1 MDFVTQV
8 KKLKDMTKSPK
19 VKELCERFLTGNG
32 ITKEQLVEMINN
44 QNSAIPQ
51 LEVPKTSA
59 NHVEVRRKEE
69 TEVSKKAASQ
79 LMESW
84 QGLKSKTTSQ
94 NSGTW
99 INQNQENTES
109 GALLE
114 NVDFLSSIDSSARSF
129 VEAQNMRNL
138 GVLNAINKIKE
149 SSIYSFPKAKI
160 ICEQYNH
167 LLSTRAFPEFLV
179 IENFVQDLKQLSWD
193 SEVSELTSELDSVT
207 KKFAREIQVSKVLEA
222 LKTSGNAS
230 FYSELKEAMNGW
242 LLSGEKSSAVLVK
255 QISKYNFNP
264 VVRNLVN
271 YLNVYEN
278 EDSRK
283 LELPDL
289 AQGES
294 RVSRLFSPVIME
306 SGNSTFL
313 IGGTVFEANSDGIR
327 KLSIK
332 EVSSLDPEFLATAQI
347 MSKPNVKVN
356 ENGISV
362 QLGKKTVRIVE
373 HSEGLQVFLGNT
385 SLHFQNLAAFAKI
398 LGLESSSHFGVNES
412 QVVSDIIMLFKNAT
426 NIVELDF
433 AKSIVS
439 NVYEGVSVN
448 LIKWEGK
455 IFLQRINES
464 MRENSIFEV
473 NGTQAVKMVKDFM
486 RYDIS
491 EGLTGFLEGE
501 QKIKSIMV
509 NDRTAVLENISK
521 VEAEIF
527 RVKSLMESNSLYKL
541 SAQMNGAL
549 HLLENELSV
558 LKEKWNQINSEI
570 RKIEEATALE
580 IPQINEDQKFNIG
593 DFVKV
598 KESGETGK
606 IISVDGTS
614 GRYTVL
620 LDNGKTSDFLINE
633 IADLEDALSQAAQDN
648 VDAGEEDGEEE
659 VKESNNLNKS
669 TLSIEEQKGL
679 LKKFADM
686 HSFSKAPKSEEND
699 EIQMELD
706 SLHGYNITM
715 NEAKHKAEKGNSAP
729 DFSKAPGDSKLA
741 KGKDA
746 NKGNVVE
753 APGNDKKVKGKTE
766 GEKLL
771 AKAPG
776 KSDSTDFEGEDAA
789 GEKYDIGYNIR
800 EGKDLAEAPETGKS
814 AKETKGT
821 AKSNLVSAPGHGSA
835 KDSSGSSS
843 LTKHQ
848 NLAEAP
854 GVEGDIDY
862 EVNAENGYNVS
873 EADSDEKKN

>member
-19 VKELCERFLTGNG
+19 VKELCEGFLTGNG

-44 QNSAIPQ
+44 QNSSIPDLQ
-51 LEVPKTSA
+51 APQTA
-59 NHVEVRRKEE
+59 GNHIEVRRREE
-69 TEVSKKAASQ
+69 NEVSKKAASQ

-84 QGLKSKTTSQ
+84 QGLKSKPSST

-99 INQNQENTES
+99 ISAKNENEEAK
-109 GALLE
+109 ALLE
-114 NVDFLSSIDSSARSF
+114 SVDFLSSIDDSTRSF
-129 VEAQNMRNL
+129 VDAQNLKDL
-138 GVLNAINKIKE
+138 GVSVAIKKIRE
-149 SSIYSFPKAKI
+149 SSIFSFPKAKI
-160 ICEQYNH
+160 ICEQYDH
-167 LLSTRAFPEFLV
+167 LLSVRSIPEFLL

-193 SEVSELTSELDSVT
+193 TQVADLSSELELMS
-207 KKFAREIQVSKVLEA
+207 KKYSREIQVSKVLEA

-230 FYSELKEAMNGW
+230 FYSELKESLNDW
-242 LLSGEKSSAVLVK
+242 LLSGEKSNGLLVK

-264 VVRNLVN
+264 VVRNLIN
-271 YLNVYEN
+271 YLSVYEN

-283 LELPDL
+283 LELPDF

-294 RVSRLFSPVIME
+294 RVAKIFSPVLME
-306 SGNSTFL
+306 SGNSTFV
-313 IGGTVFEANSDGIR
+313 IGSSVFEANSHGFR
-327 KLSIK
+327 KLTNK

-356 ENGISV
+356 ENGIFI
-362 QLGKKTVRIVE
+362 QLGKKTVRLVE
-373 HSEGLQVFLGNT
+373 HAEGIQVFLGNT
-385 SLHFQNLAAFAKI
+385 PLHFQNLTAFAKI
-398 LGLESSSHFGVNES
+398 LGMESASHFGVNES
-412 QVVSDIIMLFKNAT
+412 QVVFDIITLFKNAT

-448 LIKWEGK
+448 LIKWDGK

-464 MRENSIFEV
+464 MRENSVFEV

-491 EGLTGFLEGE
+491 EGLTDFLEGE

-509 NDRTAVLENISK
+509 NDRTAVIDNMSK
-521 VEAEIF
+521 VENEIS
-527 RVKSLMESNSLYKL
+527 RVKTLMENNSGYKH
-541 SAQMNGAL
+541 SPQIQGAL
-549 HLLENELSV
+549 KLLENELVV
-558 LKEKWNQINSEI
+558 LREKWNQINSEI
-570 RKIEEATALE
+570 RKIEEANALE
-580 IPQINEDQKFNIG
+580 IPTINEDQKFNIG
-593 DFVKV
+593 DFIKV

-606 IISVDGTS
+606 IISIDGTS

-633 IADLEDALSQAAQDN
+633 ISDLEEALSKAAEDN
-648 VDAGEEDGEEE
+648 VDAAEEDGGED

-699 EIQMELD
+699 EIEIELD

-715 NEAKHKAEKGNSAP
+715 NEAGHKGENGNSAP
-729 DFSKAPGDSKLA
+729 DLSKAPGDSKLT

-746 NKGNVVE
+746 NKGNIE
-753 APGNDKKVKGKTE
+753 QAPGNDKKAKGKVE

-776 KSDSTDFEGEDAA
+776 KKDSTDFEGEDAA
-789 GEKYDIGYNIR
+789 GDKYEIGYNIR
-800 EGKDLAEAPETGKS
+800 EGKELAEAPETGKS
-814 AKETKGT
+814 AKETKGIT
-821 AKSNLVSAPGHGSA
+821 KSELSEAPGHKSS
-835 KDSSGSSS
+835 KDSKGSST

-854 GVEGDIDY
+854 GEDGSIDFD
-862 EVNAENGYNVS
+862 VNIDNGYNLT
-873 EADSDEKKN
+873 EADNDEKKN